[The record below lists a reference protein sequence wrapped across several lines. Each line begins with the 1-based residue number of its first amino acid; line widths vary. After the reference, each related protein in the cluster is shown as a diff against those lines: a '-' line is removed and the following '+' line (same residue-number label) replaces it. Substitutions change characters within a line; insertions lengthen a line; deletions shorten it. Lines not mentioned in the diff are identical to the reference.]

1 MATRRVVNQKVTAPA
16 TPPASAAAV
25 ENAATVAASG
35 DVAGLVK
42 LLTDV
47 IDASRM
53 QKAASMLKANRFQLF
68 SDVSDAEFV
77 GVVKSQTDHS
87 LFYACRLGA
96 DGSYSC
102 CTQNLNVCGG
112 LRGALCKHLM
122 VMIVGLA
129 KAKKL
134 DVTKATAWV
143 QASKSKKPALDKD
156 KMGETFVRYK
166 GAEAGTVDWRPTET
180 IPEDFYAF

>member
-1 MATRRVVNQKVTAPA
+1 MATRRVVNLKVTPAAPTA
-16 TPPASAAAV
+16 GDALAQSVGSAS
-25 ENAATVAASG
+25 VAG

-42 LLTDV
+42 VLADQ

-53 QKAASMLKANRFQLF
+53 EKAASMLKADRFQLF
-68 SDVSDAEFV
+68 SDVTANDFV
-77 GVVKSQTDHS
+77 GVVKSQTDSS
-87 LFYACRLGA
+87 LFYACRLTKDGA
-96 DGSYSC
+96 YSC

-129 KAKKL
+129 KNGKL
-134 DVTKATAWV
+134 DVKTAQQWV
-143 QASKSKKPALDKD
+143 VASKAKKPALDKD